1 VATLTDVARKAGVS
15 IMTVS
20 RVIRGQGPVR
30 EATRKRVL
38 EAMAELQ
45 YAPRG
50 LVAPASSPSSLHTL
64 VLIVPDI
71 TNPFFTF
78 LARGMEDVARKHGY
92 QVLLVNTDEDENRE
106 REALRM
112 CVDLHVD
119 GVLICPVG
127 DSSSERLAWLRQ
139 YTPLV
144 LVDRGVQGIEADL
157 VKGNV
162 KEASRLLVSHLI
174 EAGHRRIGIVTGPA
188 QNEAARER
196 LEGYRA
202 ALSEHGIPERP
213 EYLVEA
219 SMLRDGDANYI
230 DILLDLPN
238 PPTGLFVANVF
249 QYAHTRQRLAA
260 RHLTV
265 PDDISIV
272 AFGNTDE
279 LASVDSP
286 LTAAIQPAYSY
297 GSLGTQMLLE
307 RVEGLSHPPRR
318 MILESHYVFRH
329 SVAPPRS

>member
-1 VATLTDVARKAGVS
+1 MATLTDVAQKAGVS

-45 YAPRG
+45 YVPRG
-50 LVAPASSPSSLHTL
+50 LAAPAALPSSLHTL

-92 QVLLVNTDEDENRE
+92 QVLLVNTDEDETRE

-139 YTPLV
+139 HTPLV
-144 LVDRGVQGIEADL
+144 LVDRSVKGIEADL

-162 KEASRLLVSHLI
+162 KEASRILVSHLI

-188 QNEAARER
+188 QNEASRER

-202 ALSEHGIPERP
+202 ALSAYGIPERP

-219 SMLRDGDANYI
+219 SMLRDGNAQYVDS
-230 DILLDLPN
+230 LLDLPE
-238 PPTGLFVANVF
+238 PPTALFVANVF

-260 RHLTV
+260 RNLTV

-318 MILESHYVFRH
+318 MILESHYVFRQ
-329 SVAPPRS
+329 SVAPPRA